1 MGIWAKFNE
10 ETLEK
15 KGLDFK
21 VESEGGNL
29 SQGEKQLLCMT
40 RALLNKTKLILLDE
54 ATANVDV
61 TTEDKIQKAVETYF
75 KNSTVLVIAHR
86 LNTIMGC
93 DKVLVLE
100 KGEVK
105 EFGNLKQ
112 LKNDENSVFGR
123 MVATSSD

>member
-40 RALLNKTKLILLDE
+40 RALLNRTKIILLDE
-54 ATANVDV
+54 ATANIDNV
-61 TTEDKIQKAVETYF
+61 TEAKIQNAVKEYF
-75 KNSTVLVIAHR
+75 KDSTILMIAHR
-86 LNTIMGC
+86 LNTIMFC
-93 DKVLVLE
+93 DKVLVL
-100 KGEVK
+100 GEGREI
-105 EFGNLKQ
+105 EFGDLEELK
-112 LKNDENSVFGR
+112 
-123 MVATSSD
+123 